1 MENKKISIDGLNKL
15 SKETISM
22 LYLQTFEMLQNLQAQ
37 NASLIAQVEDLKQQM
52 AVLINQRFGRYSEKL
67 SQLPGQLSFSLDNPA
82 VFNEIEAVTDN
93 GFAKEPSA
101 EEVVPEHIR
110 RRRPQGRRAVD
121 LSGIEVEVVNHYLP
135 EDILNSEMPGGWHQ
149 MEDETYTELERIPP
163 SYKVV
168 EHHVGVYA
176 SNGNGSKIMR
186 GRAPGRLLNHSI
198 LTPSLAASI
207 FTAKYINAVPLNRIS
222 EGYGYDGLNISRQVM
237 AGWMIRLS
245 DYYLDSVHRMMK
257 DELKKAPLIHC
268 DESPFTMSGE
278 KDVNDPQSRDYMWVY
293 HSPGIQDSKKIYLY
307 EYDNGSRSAAVI
319 DRYLEGYKGILVS
332 DGYASCHTL
341 DRKHDDLKVAGC
353 WVHRKRRYAEIVKTA
368 KKGAALS
375 PAQQIAREAAER
387 IAVIFHTDNLSRGK
401 SSQEIIDNRQQSV
414 KPLVDAFF
422 AWVKD
427 ILDNK
432 IISSTDLKKALT
444 YSVNQEKYLRVFLES
459 AIIPLD
465 NNDAERSI
473 KRFCVGKHS
482 WHIIDSRKGAK
493 ASAILYSIAETAKA
507 NGLNPFEYFK
517 FLMEQ
522 LKEYPRNDVP
532 EEELKKLM
540 PWSETLPD
548 CCKQLKKQS

>member
-1 MENKKISIDGLNKL
+1 MLKDAECFTHIYLRTGRTDMRLGIDGLLAVIGGQMELDPTEPGSIFLFCGHKKDRIKALIFEGDGWLLCYKRLTGDCSCQWPRDESEAGKL
-15 SKETISM
+15 T
-22 LYLQTFEMLQNLQAQ
+22 
-37 NASLIAQVEDLKQQM
+37 KQQFRWLM
-52 AVLINQRFGRYSEKL
+52 EGL
-67 SQLPGQLSFSLDNPA
+67 S
-82 VFNEIEAVTDN
+82 IEQ
-93 GFAKEPSA
+93 K
-101 EEVVPEHIR
+101 
-110 RRRPQGRRAVD
+110 
-121 LSGIEVEVVNHYLP
+121 
-135 EDILNSEMPGGWHQ
+135 
-149 MEDETYTELERIPP
+149 
-163 SYKVV
+163 KV
-168 EHHVGVYA
+168 
-176 SNGNGSKIMR
+176 I
-186 GRAPGRLLNHSI
+186 
-198 LTPSLAASI
+198 
-207 FTAKYINAVPLNRIS
+207 
-222 EGYGYDGLNISRQVM
+222 
-237 AGWMIRLS
+237 
-245 DYYLDSVHRMMK
+245 K
-257 DELKKAPLIHC
+257 D
-268 DESPFTMSGE
+268 T
-278 KDVNDPQSRDYMWVY
+278 
-293 HSPGIQDSKKIYLY
+293 
-307 EYDNGSRSAAVI
+307 YDNGSRSAAVI

-353 WVHRKRRYAEIVKTA
+353 LVHCKRKYAEIVKTA

-387 IAVIFHTDNLSRGK
+387 IAVIFHTDNPSRGK

-473 KRFCVGKHS
+473 KKFCVGKHS
-482 WHIIDSRKGAK
+482 WHIIDSKKGAK

-548 CCKQLKKQS
+548 CCKQLKKPS